1 MKPECN
7 MHTLL
12 PPAEEASSETRER
25 DRGLRYLVGKVR
37 ASALAGASNRENR
50 EVDTISTNI
59 MHMLHM
65 SMHIFVSFLRTP
77 HSLEH

>member
-1 MKPECN
+1 VGEVIG
-7 MHTLL
+7 
-12 PPAEEASSETRER
+12 PAMAE
-25 DRGLRYLVGKVR
+25 VR
-37 ASALAGASNRENR
+37 NRENR
-50 EVDTISTNI
+50 EVDTIFTNI

>member
-1 MKPECN
+1 
-7 MHTLL
+7 
-12 PPAEEASSETRER
+12 
-25 DRGLRYLVGKVR
+25 VGEII
-37 ASALAGASNRENR
+37 ASALAGVRSRENR